1 MVIASDAPLFT
12 TENTVRHNMV
22 PDDEALKIPASTR
35 APVPVPAGNVQT
47 YCTESLLLDDVVCV
61 EDVKPVREPDTA
73 AISAVCPADAE
84 VLSVPTSMCDITP
97 DDVPIIRDVM

>member
-22 PDDEALKIPASTR
+22 PDDEALKIPASVN

-47 YCTESLLLDDVVCV
+47 YCTESLVVEDVVCV
-61 EDVKPVREPDTA
+61 DDVNAVRELATA
-73 AISAVCPADAE
+73 ETSAV
-84 VLSVPTSMCDITP
+84 
-97 DDVPIIRDVM
+97 